1 MKNKEIFYVSN
12 ILSASR
18 FVLLIIVVFFLTSNS
33 DSRYLYA
40 SLFIVIMWLTDI
52 LDGYFARSRN
62 EISELGKVIDPVADK
77 VSIITI
83 SLVMVMTGIIP
94 LWFFLVI
101 MSRDILI
108 LSGGLAVKKK
118 TGKVLQSN
126 ITGKLT
132 VFVIGFTLMNMLII
146 THFLSQNTNNFFL
159 YHIEKLE
166 LYWKFLILISMMM
179 IVISIVSYFRIF
191 LKSVIK

>member
-1 MKNKEIFYVSN
+1 
-12 ILSASR
+12 
-18 FVLLIIVVFFLTSNS
+18 
-33 DSRYLYA
+33 
-40 SLFIVIMWLTDI
+40 MWLTDV
-52 LDGYFARSRN
+52 LDGYFARKRN
-62 EISELGKVIDPVADK
+62 EVSELGKIVDPLADK
-77 VSIITI
+77 ISIITI
-83 SLVMVMTGIIP
+83 SLIMVLTGIIP

-108 LSGGLAVKKK
+108 LSGGLYIKRK
-118 TGKVLQSN
+118 TGIVLQSN
-126 ITGKLT
+126 IIGKWT

-146 THFLSQNTNNFFL
+146 THFLSQSTNNFFL

-166 LYWKFLILISMMM
+166 LYWKFLILISMVM

>member
-18 FVLLIIVVFFLTSNS
+18 FVLLIIVVFVLTSNS
-33 DSRYLYA
+33 DNRYLYA
-40 SLFIVIMWLTDI
+40 SIFIVIMWLTDI
-52 LDGYFARSRN
+52 MDGYFARSRN
-62 EISELGKVIDPVADK
+62 EVSELGKVIDPVADK

-94 LWFFLVI
+94 LWFFIVI
-101 MSRDILI
+101 ISRDILI
-108 LSGGLAVKKK
+108 LLGGLIVKKK
-118 TGKVLQSN
+118 TGRVLQSN
-126 ITGKLT
+126 ITGKLA

-166 LYWKFLILISMMM
+166 LYWKFLILISMVM